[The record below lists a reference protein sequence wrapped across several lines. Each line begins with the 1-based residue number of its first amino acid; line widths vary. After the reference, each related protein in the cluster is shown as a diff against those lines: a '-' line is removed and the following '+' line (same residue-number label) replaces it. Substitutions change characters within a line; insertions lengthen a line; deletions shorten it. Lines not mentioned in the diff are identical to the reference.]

1 MGTEFDKIRIRSGNV
16 LVRVRLDVFAPGLIL
31 ESKRRGGNLTAVLV
45 LYGKVLPLFKDLT
58 YQQYSS

>member
-31 ESKRRGGNLTAVLV
+31 KLKRRGGNLAAVFI
-45 LYGKVLPLFKDLT
+45 LYGKILPL
-58 YQQYSS
+58 